1 MGDLPLG
8 GPRRAI
14 AIGAFDG
21 VHLGHQEVIR
31 RAVEIGRERG
41 LRTMTLTFDPN
52 PVAVLRP
59 KLAPAVLTSGPLKA
73 QLISRLGPD
82 ELLVVPFNRAFSRIT
97 ATRFAEMLAS
107 APLGADAVVVGANFR
122 YGHGGEGT
130 ADTLRQFGRAH
141 GLLVEVPE
149 TVCSPDEK
157 PVSSTRVRRLIA
169 TGHVEEVADLLGRPH
184 ALDGVVERGDG
195 RGQGLGFPTANVAVA
210 DGTAVPEQGVYA
222 GRAGLVGTTSAAAIN
237 IGTSP
242 TFAGSESRGV
252 RVEAFLLDHDGSDL
266 YDQPIRIE
274 FVKRLRREERFDSV
288 DALVKQMHRDVEQ
301 TRRVV
306 EGEESVSAE

>member
-21 VHLGHQEVIR
+21 VHLGHREIIR

-41 LRTMTLTFDPN
+41 LRSMALTFDPN
-52 PVAVLRP
+52 PMAVLRP
-59 KLAPAVLTSGPLKA
+59 KLAPAVLTSAPLKA

-130 ADTLRQFGRAH
+130 ADTLRQFGRAQ
-141 GLLVEVPE
+141 GMLVEVPE
-149 TVCSPDEK
+149 TVCSRDDK

-169 TGHVEEVADLLGRPH
+169 TGHVEEVAELLGRPH
-184 ALDGVVERGDG
+184 AIDGVVERGDG
-195 RGQGLGFPTANVAVA
+195 RGQGLGFPTANVAMEA
-210 DGTAVPEQGVYA
+210 GTAVPEQGVYA
-222 GRAGLVGTTSAAAIN
+222 GRVGLVGATSAAAIN

-242 TFAGSESRGV
+242 TFAGADRRGV

-266 YDQPIRIE
+266 YDQPIRVE
-274 FVKRLRREERFDSV
+274 FLARLRREERFESV
-288 DALVKQMHRDVEQ
+288 DELVKQMHRDVEA
-301 TRRVV
+301 TRRIVAAHA
-306 EGEESVSAE
+306 EGG